1 MCASGGLGRLLPHL
15 AGVVVE
21 SIERAAGVITFCAHS
36 AVPTARC
43 PRCGVVSW
51 RVHGRYARR
60 LADAPVGGAPAVIE
74 LVVRRFKCI
83 NPQCPAVTFAE
94 QIEGL
99 TSPHARYTPL
109 LRALLTSIA
118 ACLAGR
124 PGARL
129 AAALSIRVAKDKLL
143 ELLRGLPELPQS
155 SVRVLGVDDFVLR
168 KGDSYATILVD
179 LEGRRPVDVLPGR
192 DAEPLAAWLR
202 GHPEVEVI
210 CRDRAGAYA
219 EGARSGAPQAL
230 QVADAW
236 HLLRNLAEAVE
247 KTVGAHHPCVRTAF
261 TTAVAVTESAT
272 ASTGTVEPPA
282 EELPFVPLDG
292 TRDVLGH
299 PRRLVART
307 TERYTAVQQLLSEG
321 ESLASIGRQ
330 LRLDHST
337 VRRFARAQSL
347 DELLV
352 KATNRASIL
361 DEHKPYLHRRWR
373 EGCHDIPQLHRE
385 LRARGFTGDIQCVR
399 RYFRP
404 FKKPHSPKP
413 KNPPAP
419 APEPRPAP
427 KPRRVVRWIMTSPGH
442 LAETDAAELK
452 EIRAAC
458 PHLDA
463 TARHVRDFADMMR
476 DLRGEELPAWMD
488 RVLADDLP
496 ALHSLVN
503 GMKRDL
509 DAVTAGL
516 STPWSSGQVE
526 GHVTRAK
533 LLKRMGFGRANLDLL
548 RRRILL
554 RA

>member
-1 MCASGGLGRLLPHL
+1 MAPS
-15 AGVVVE
+15 
-21 SIERAAGVITFCAHS
+21 
-36 AVPTARC
+36 ARC
-43 PRCGVVSW
+43 PRCAVVSW

-60 LADAPVGGAPAVIE
+60 LADAPVGGAPALIE
-74 LVVRRFKCI
+74 LVVRRFKCL

-94 QIEGL
+94 QVEGL

-109 LRALLTSIA
+109 LSTLLTSIA

-129 AAALSIRVAKDKLL
+129 AAALSICVAKDKLL
-143 ELLRGLPELPQS
+143 DLLRQLPELPQA
-155 SVRVLGVDDFVLR
+155 SVRVLGVDDFALR

-179 LEGRRPVDVLPGR
+179 LEERRPVDVLPGR
-192 DAEPLAAWLR
+192 DAEPLATWLR
-202 GHPEVEVI
+202 NHPQVEVI

-219 EGARSGAPQAL
+219 EGARRGAPQA
-230 QVADAW
+230 QQIADAW

-247 KTVGAHHPCVRTAF
+247 KTVGAHHACIRTAF
-261 TTAVAVTESAT
+261 ATAPVVMEPAT
-272 ASTGTVEPPA
+272 ASTGMTKPPA
-282 EELPFVPLDG
+282 EEMPFVPPDG
-292 TRDVLGH
+292 TRDVLGR

-321 ESLASIGRQ
+321 KSLAAIGRQ

-352 KATNRASIL
+352 KATNRTSIL
-361 DEHKPYLHRRWR
+361 DEHKPYLHERWR
-373 EGCHDIPQLHRE
+373 EGCHDIPQLHHE
-385 LRARGFTGDIQCVR
+385 LRARGFTGSIQCLR
-399 RYFRP
+399 RYFQP
-404 FKKPHSPKP
+404 FKKPNSPKP
-413 KNPPAP
+413 KIPPAP
-419 APEPRPAP
+419 APQPRPAP
-427 KPRRVVRWIMTSPGH
+427 KPRRIVRWIMTNPGR
-442 LAETDAAELK
+442 LTDADAAELK

-463 TARHVRDFADMMR
+463 TASHVRDFAAMMR
-476 DLRGEELPAWMD
+476 DLRGNDLPAWMD

-516 STPWSSGQVE
+516 SRPWSSGQVE

-554 RA
+554 RT

>member
-1 MCASGGLGRLLPHL
+1 M
-15 AGVVVE
+15 
-21 SIERAAGVITFCAHS
+21 
-36 AVPTARC
+36 
-43 PRCGVVSW
+43 
-51 RVHGRYARR
+51 
-60 LADAPVGGAPAVIE
+60 
-74 LVVRRFKCI
+74 VRRFKCL

-109 LRALLTSIA
+109 LRTLLTSIA
-118 ACLAGR
+118 AVLAGR

-129 AAALSIRVAKDKLL
+129 AAAPSIRVAKDKLL
-143 ELLRGLPELPQS
+143 ALIRGLPELPS
-155 SVRVLGVDDFVLR
+155 FSVRVLGVDDFALR
-168 KGDSYATILVD
+168 KGGSYATILVD
-179 LEGRRPVDVLPGR
+179 LEDRRPVDLLPGR

-202 GHPEVEVI
+202 GHPEIEVI

-219 EGARSGAPQAL
+219 EGARSGAPQAR
-230 QVADAW
+230 QVADVW

-247 KTVGAHHPCVRTAF
+247 KTVGAHHQCIRKAF
-261 TTAVAVTESAT
+261 TTPPAVPESAMAPRGT
-272 ASTGTVEPPA
+272 AEPPPEGA
-282 EELPFVPLDG
+282 SFVPPDG

-307 TERYTAVQQLLSEG
+307 TERYTVVQQLLSEG
-321 ESLASIGRQ
+321 KSLAAIGRQ

-337 VRRFARAQSL
+337 VRRFARVQSI
-347 DELLV
+347 DEMLV
-352 KATNRASIL
+352 KATNRTSIL
-361 DEHKPYLHRRWR
+361 DEHKPYLHRRWC
-373 EGCHDIPQLHRE
+373 EGCHDILQLNRE

-404 FKKPHSPKP
+404 FKRPHSPKP

-419 APEPRPAP
+419 APELRPAP
-427 KPRRVVRWIMTSPGH
+427 KPRRVVRWIMTNPGN
-442 LAETDAAELK
+442 LAEADAAELK

-463 TARHVRDFADMMR
+463 TARHVRDFADMVR

-548 RRRILL
+548 RRRILHSP
-554 RA
+554 

>member
-1 MCASGGLGRLLPHL
+1 MCSSGGLGRLLPHL

-21 SIERAAGVITFCAHS
+21 SIERAAGTVTFYAHS
-36 AVPTARC
+36 AEPTARC

-51 RVHGRYARR
+51 RVHGRYARQ
-60 LADAPVGGAPAVIE
+60 LADAPVGGAPVVVE
-74 LVVRRFKCI
+74 LVVRRFKCL

-109 LRALLTSIA
+109 LRTLLTSIA
-118 ACLAGR
+118 AVLAGR
-124 PGARL
+124 PGVRL

-143 ELLRGLPELPQS
+143 ELLRGLPELPQI
-155 SVRVLGVDDFVLR
+155 SVRVLGVDDFALR
-168 KGDSYATILVD
+168 KGNSYATILVD
-179 LEGRRPVDVLPGR
+179 LEGRRPVDVLPSR

-219 EGARSGAPQAL
+219 EGARRGAPQAR

-247 KTVGAHHPCVRTAF
+247 KTVGSHHQCIRKAFMTAP
-261 TTAVAVTESAT
+261 AVTESAT
-272 ASTGTVEPPA
+272 APKETAEPPPEA
-282 EELPFVPLDG
+282 VPFVPPDG

-299 PRRLVART
+299 PRLLVART
-307 TERYTAVQQLLSEG
+307 AERYTAVQQLLSEG
-321 ESLASIGRQ
+321 KSLAAIGRQ

-337 VRRFARAQSL
+337 VRRFTRARSL

-361 DEHKPYLHRRWR
+361 DEHKPYLHQRWR

-385 LRARGFTGDIQCVR
+385 VRARGFTGDIQCVR

-404 FKKPHSPKP
+404 FKMPHSPKP
-413 KNPPAP
+413 KNPPVP
-419 APEPRPAP
+419 TPESRPAP
-427 KPRRVVRWIMTSPGH
+427 KPRRVARWIMTSPGH

-503 GMKRDL
+503 GMRRDL

-548 RRRILL
+548 RRRILYSS
-554 RA
+554 